1 MILSCHDSVASSF
14 PSFASVPSP
23 FGCGFPRRAFL
34 NLFAANQHKLLSI
47 STLHKNAGFFA
58 VFSGVPAA
66 IGFVLLCALCD
77 SARAMKP
84 NEITAQIVHAAY
96 RVHTQL
102 GPGLLETVPE
112 QRGDPVGSGKD
123 FRAESA
129 ENAERAQGACGVGEA
144 VDMAIPPKT
153 ARNQTQAFP
162 IRANR
167 AQSSLIVLFFEL
179 P

>member
-1 MILSCHDSVASSF
+1 
-14 PSFASVPSP
+14 
-23 FGCGFPRRAFL
+23 
-34 NLFAANQHKLLSI
+34 
-47 STLHKNAGFFA
+47 
-58 VFSGVPAA
+58 
-66 IGFVLLCALCD
+66 
-77 SARAMKP
+77 MKP

-153 ARNQTQAFP
+153 ARNLLRREFFIFSAF
-162 IRANR
+162 IDLRLV
-167 AQSSLIVLFFEL
+167 SLIFVSLHWRGSRQGLGGNLAHPARLRRLRLGRGDLEL
-179 P
+179 NYVSHTMRM

>member
-1 MILSCHDSVASSF
+1 MLQRKTNPI
-14 PSFASVPSP
+14 
-23 FGCGFPRRAFL
+23 
-34 NLFAANQHKLLSI
+34 AA
-47 STLHKNAGFFA
+47 G
-58 VFSGVPAA
+58 

-153 ARNQTQAFP
+153 ARNQTQALS
-162 IRANR
+162 IRPNR
-167 AQSSLIVLFFEL
+167 A
-179 P
+179 

>member
-1 MILSCHDSVASSF
+1 
-14 PSFASVPSP
+14 
-23 FGCGFPRRAFL
+23 
-34 NLFAANQHKLLSI
+34 
-47 STLHKNAGFFA
+47 
-58 VFSGVPAA
+58 
-66 IGFVLLCALCD
+66 
-77 SARAMKP
+77 MKP

-153 ARNQTQAFP
+153 ARNREP
-162 IRANR
+162 PRKIRKLENLRGIILQFDLNIALSMIY
-167 AQSSLIVLFFEL
+167 AHT
-179 P
+179 

>member
-1 MILSCHDSVASSF
+1 
-14 PSFASVPSP
+14 
-23 FGCGFPRRAFL
+23 
-34 NLFAANQHKLLSI
+34 
-47 STLHKNAGFFA
+47 
-58 VFSGVPAA
+58 
-66 IGFVLLCALCD
+66 
-77 SARAMKP
+77 MKP

-153 ARNQTQAFP
+153 ARNHTG
-162 IRANR
+162 
-167 AQSSLIVLFFEL
+167 SSLFSVECRPQSGLFSSATWPNHSFRADFL
-179 P
+179 RIAQPFMAGPSGQTSHTSPVRDDRAFVPDGT

>member
-1 MILSCHDSVASSF
+1 
-14 PSFASVPSP
+14 
-23 FGCGFPRRAFL
+23 
-34 NLFAANQHKLLSI
+34 
-47 STLHKNAGFFA
+47 
-58 VFSGVPAA
+58 
-66 IGFVLLCALCD
+66 
-77 SARAMKP
+77 MKP

-153 ARNQTQAFP
+153 ARNLSTTLKGLN
-162 IRANR
+162 IRDLRNR
-167 AQSSLIVLFFEL
+167 FNPFRVVVSFCFH
-179 P
+179 PG

>member
-1 MILSCHDSVASSF
+1 MTVKRFRSFRLIFNVSIQAHAATATPAKGDISIKSKRGHFHKVA
-14 PSFASVPSP
+14 
-23 FGCGFPRRAFL
+23 
-34 NLFAANQHKLLSI
+34 
-47 STLHKNAGFFA
+47 T
-58 VFSGVPAA
+58 PAA

-153 ARNQTQAFP
+153 ARNLWKLNATTQGGP
-162 IRANR
+162 SRNR
-167 AQSSLIVLFFEL
+167 ADPGLNDAIPLGLTNGFL
-179 P
+179 

>member
-1 MILSCHDSVASSF
+1 
-14 PSFASVPSP
+14 
-23 FGCGFPRRAFL
+23 
-34 NLFAANQHKLLSI
+34 
-47 STLHKNAGFFA
+47 
-58 VFSGVPAA
+58 
-66 IGFVLLCALCD
+66 
-77 SARAMKP
+77 MKP

-153 ARNQTQAFP
+153 ARNRLFKSKFFSMSNLHSKP
-162 IRANR
+162 PLSHHR
-167 AQSSLIVLFFEL
+167 QSSLIVPDRVIFHGLGA
-179 P
+179 

>member
-1 MILSCHDSVASSF
+1 
-14 PSFASVPSP
+14 
-23 FGCGFPRRAFL
+23 
-34 NLFAANQHKLLSI
+34 
-47 STLHKNAGFFA
+47 
-58 VFSGVPAA
+58 
-66 IGFVLLCALCD
+66 
-77 SARAMKP
+77 MKP

-129 ENAERAQGACGVGEA
+129 ENAEHAQGACGVGEA

-153 ARNQTQAFP
+153 ARN
-162 IRANR
+162 RAKIHNQR
-167 AQSSLIVLFFEL
+167 KDNDLC
-179 P
+179 

>member
-1 MILSCHDSVASSF
+1 
-14 PSFASVPSP
+14 
-23 FGCGFPRRAFL
+23 
-34 NLFAANQHKLLSI
+34 
-47 STLHKNAGFFA
+47 
-58 VFSGVPAA
+58 
-66 IGFVLLCALCD
+66 
-77 SARAMKP
+77 MKP

-153 ARNQTQAFP
+153 ARNHLPRKSSKGSEKGLVAGILGKSYLIDRVISLPQDAGLGVPAVSWLRYAKRREGRPPATALR
-162 IRANR
+162 RATGSFGLL
-167 AQSSLIVLFFEL
+167 QSSLSQISI
-179 P
+179 

>member
-1 MILSCHDSVASSF
+1 MKKHLCR
-14 PSFASVPSP
+14 FAW
-23 FGCGFPRRAFL
+23 
-34 NLFAANQHKLLSI
+34 
-47 STLHKNAGFFA
+47 FFA

-153 ARNQTQAFP
+153 AK
-162 IRANR
+162 NR
-167 AQSSLIVLFFEL
+167 DF
-179 P
+179 

>member
-1 MILSCHDSVASSF
+1 
-14 PSFASVPSP
+14 
-23 FGCGFPRRAFL
+23 
-34 NLFAANQHKLLSI
+34 
-47 STLHKNAGFFA
+47 
-58 VFSGVPAA
+58 
-66 IGFVLLCALCD
+66 
-77 SARAMKP
+77 MKP

-153 ARNQTQAFP
+153 ARNLWKLNAAAPRVGPLGIGPT
-162 IRANR
+162 
-167 AQSSLIVLFFEL
+167 LG
-179 P
+179 